1 MALGLDAEIGTV
13 EPGKTANLIAVE
25 GDPSVDVKALWNVRW
40 VMIGG
45 RQVWPDALQVG
56 SRPVE

>member
-1 MALGLDAEIGTV
+1 
-13 EPGKTANLIAVE
+13 
-25 GDPSVDVKALWNVRW
+25 VKALWNVRW